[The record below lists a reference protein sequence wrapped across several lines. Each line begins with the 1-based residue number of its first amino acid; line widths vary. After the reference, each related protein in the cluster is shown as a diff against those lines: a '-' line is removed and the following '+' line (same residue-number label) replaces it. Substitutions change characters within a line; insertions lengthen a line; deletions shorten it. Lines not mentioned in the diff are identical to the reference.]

1 MLLQMLVSLLT
12 RMAIVVTGEKSGH
25 LGNNVIVVI
34 MHVEVNPL
42 VFFRAGVDD
51 FIAIFLAHNTDLVFA
66 QVCLE
71 QFGLLN
77 PARTERHVSILMKFP
92 CHTRLHRPAIIHYT
106 LVLRI
111 VIELSFGNHKSSR
124 HA

>member
-1 MLLQMLVSLLT
+1 MLVSLLT
-12 RMAIVVTGEKSGH
+12 RMAIVATGKESGH
-25 LGNNVIVVI
+25 LGDDVIVVT

-42 VFFRAGVDD
+42 VFFWAGVDD

-77 PARTERHVSILMKFP
+77 PARTERHVSILVKFP
-92 CHTRLHRPAIIHYT
+92 CQTRLQRSVRHSYMTVARII
-106 LVLRI
+106 
-111 VIELSFGNHKSSR
+111 IEFSFGNHESSR